1 MSEAAKSATPWSGL
15 AGMALGALAL
25 VLALFLHS
33 AGPLDPQPTIGQ
45 SIGEIAADIR
55 TSALKGLKGEELPE
69 PQTQA
74 WSLDRTLAVVA
85 YVLAGLA
92 VVLGIVGL
100 VLRENRRVAVA
111 ALGFGGIAIG
121 FQLFVWTV
129 MIIAGVMI
137 IGYILTHL
145 GDIFGGFG

>member
-1 MSEAAKSATPWSGL
+1 M
-15 AGMALGALAL
+15 
-25 VLALFLHS
+25 
-33 AGPLDPQPTIGQ
+33 
-45 SIGEIAADIR
+45 
-55 TSALKGLKGEELPE
+55 PE
-69 PQTQA
+69 PQAQA
-74 WSLDRTLAVVA
+74 WSLDRTLSTVA

-111 ALGFGGIAIG
+111 AVGFGGIAIG

-129 MIIAGVMI
+129 MIIAGVII